1 MHKVKAKGILSAS
14 NGINIYRGCQHGCIY
29 CDSRSDC
36 YQMKHKFEDIEVKEN
51 APELLEKAL
60 ASKRKLCMIGTGA
73 MSDPYIPLE
82 KDLRIMRKCLE
93 IIEKYSFGVTVHTK
107 SASVM
112 RDIDILEKI
121 NRKSKAVLQMT
132 LTTAD
137 ENLCKIIEP
146 NVSSTA
152 ERVRTLNEF
161 HNANIPTVVWLSP
174 FLPFINDTQE
184 NIDALLDY
192 CIKAGVKGIICFKI
206 GVTLRNGDRE
216 YFYSQ
221 LDKYFPAMK
230 ERYIKNY
237 GNAYDVASKNNDFLM
252 KRIENVCR
260 KEGIMFG
267 IERVFSY
274 LHEYENKYESQN
286 KQLSLFDN
294 I

>member
-14 NGINIYRGCQHGCIY
+14 NGINIYRGCLHGCIY

-51 APELLEKAL
+51 APELLEKTL
-60 ASKRKLCMIGTGA
+60 SSKRKPCMIGTGA

-107 SASVM
+107 SSSVM

-146 NVSSTA
+146 TVSSTA

-221 LDKYFPAMK
+221 LDRFFPGMK
-230 ERYIKNY
+230 ERYMRTY
-237 GNAYDVASKNNDFLM
+237 GNSYEVLSPNSDYLM
-252 KRIENVCR
+252 KRIENVCQN
-260 KEGIMFG
+260 EGIMFG
-267 IERVFSY
+267 IDRVFSY
-274 LHEYENKYESQN
+274 LHKYENKYENQN
-286 KQLSLFDN
+286 IQLSLFDN
-294 I
+294 L

>member
-1 MHKVKAKGILSAS
+1 
-14 NGINIYRGCQHGCIY
+14 
-29 CDSRSDC
+29 
-36 YQMKHKFEDIEVKEN
+36 MKHKFEDIEVKEN
-51 APELLEKAL
+51 APELLEKTL
-60 ASKRKLCMIGTGA
+60 SSKRKPCMIGTGA

-107 SASVM
+107 SSSVM

-174 FLPFINDTQE
+174 FLPFINDTKE

-192 CIKAGVKGIICFKI
+192 CVKSGVKGIICFNI

-221 LDKYFPAMK
+221 LDIFFPGMK
-230 ERYIKNY
+230 ERYMRTY
-237 GNAYDVASKNNDFLM
+237 GNSYEVLSPNSDYLM
-252 KRIENVCR
+252 KRIENVCQN
-260 KEGIMFG
+260 EGIMFG
-267 IERVFSY
+267 IDRVFSY
-274 LHEYENKYESQN
+274 LRKYENKYENQN
-286 KQLSLFDN
+286 IQLSLFDN
-294 I
+294 L

>member
-1 MHKVKAKGILSAS
+1 
-14 NGINIYRGCQHGCIY
+14 
-29 CDSRSDC
+29 
-36 YQMKHKFEDIEVKEN
+36 
-51 APELLEKAL
+51 
-60 ASKRKLCMIGTGA
+60 
-73 MSDPYIPLE
+73 
-82 KDLRIMRKCLE
+82 
-93 IIEKYSFGVTVHTK
+93 
-107 SASVM
+107 
-112 RDIDILEKI
+112 
-121 NRKSKAVLQMT
+121 MT

-146 NVSSTA
+146 NVSSTS

-230 ERYIKNY
+230 ERYIKTY

>member
-1 MHKVKAKGILSAS
+1 MYKVKAKGILSAS

-82 KDLRIMRKCLE
+82 KELMLTRKCLE
-93 IIEKYSFGVTVHTK
+93 IIEKHCFGTTVHTK

-267 IERVFSY
+267 IERAFSY
-274 LHEYENKYESQN
+274 LHEYENKYESQI

>member
-14 NGINIYRGCQHGCIY
+14 NGINIYRGCLHGCIY

-60 ASKRKLCMIGTGA
+60 SSKRKPCMIGTGA

-107 SASVM
+107 SSSVM

-121 NRKSKAVLQMT
+121 NRKSKSVLQMT

-184 NIDALLDY
+184 NIDTLLDY

-221 LDKYFPAMK
+221 LDKNFPAMK
-230 ERYIKNY
+230 ERYIKTY

>member
-14 NGINIYRGCQHGCIY
+14 NGINIYRGCLHGCIY

-51 APELLEKAL
+51 APELLEKTL
-60 ASKRKLCMIGTGA
+60 SSKRKPCMIGTGA

-107 SASVM
+107 SSSVM

-221 LDKYFPAMK
+221 LDRFFPGMK
-230 ERYIKNY
+230 ERYMRTY
-237 GNAYDVASKNNDFLM
+237 GNSYEVLSPNSDYLM
-252 KRIENVCR
+252 KRIENVCQN
-260 KEGIMFG
+260 EGIMFG
-267 IERVFSY
+267 IDRVFSY
-274 LHEYENKYESQN
+274 LRKYENKYENQN
-286 KQLSLFDN
+286 IKLSLFDN
-294 I
+294 L

>member
-14 NGINIYRGCQHGCIY
+14 NGINIYRGCLHGCIY

-51 APELLEKAL
+51 APELLEKTL
-60 ASKRKLCMIGTGA
+60 SSKRKPCMIGTGA

-107 SASVM
+107 SSSVM

-221 LDKYFPAMK
+221 LDRFFPGMK
-230 ERYIKNY
+230 ERYMRTY
-237 GNAYDVASKNNDFLM
+237 GNSYEVLSPNSDYLM
-252 KRIENVCR
+252 KRIENVCQN
-260 KEGIMFG
+260 EGIMFG
-267 IERVFSY
+267 IDRVFSY
-274 LHEYENKYESQN
+274 LHKYENKYENQN
-286 KQLSLFDN
+286 IQLSLFDN
-294 I
+294 L

>member
-82 KDLRIMRKCLE
+82 KELMLTRKCLE
-93 IIEKYSFGVTVHTK
+93 IIEKHCFGVTVHTK

>member
-60 ASKRKLCMIGTGA
+60 ASKRRLCMIGTGA

-82 KDLRIMRKCLE
+82 KELMLTRKCLE
-93 IIEKYSFGVTVHTK
+93 IIEKHCFGTTVHTK

-174 FLPFINDTQE
+174 FLPFINDTQD

-230 ERYIKNY
+230 ERYIKTY

>member
-14 NGINIYRGCQHGCIY
+14 NGINIYRGCLHGCIY

-60 ASKRKLCMIGTGA
+60 SSKRKPCMIGTGA

-107 SASVM
+107 SSSVM

-221 LDKYFPAMK
+221 LDRFFPGMK
-230 ERYIKNY
+230 ERYMRTY
-237 GNAYDVASKNNDFLM
+237 GNSYEVLSPNSDYLM
-252 KRIENVCR
+252 KRIENVC
-260 KEGIMFG
+260 KNEGIMFG
-267 IERVFSY
+267 IDRVFSY
-274 LHEYENKYESQN
+274 LHKYENKYEKQN
-286 KQLSLFDN
+286 IQLSLFDN
-294 I
+294 L

>member
-14 NGINIYRGCQHGCIY
+14 NGINIYRGCLHGCIY

-51 APELLEKAL
+51 APELLEKTL
-60 ASKRKLCMIGTGA
+60 SSKRKTCMIGTGA

-107 SASVM
+107 SSSVM

-121 NRKSKAVLQMT
+121 NRKSKSVLQMT

-137 ENLCKIIEP
+137 EKLCKILEP
-146 NVSSTA
+146 NVSTTE
-152 ERVRTLNEF
+152 ERVNTLKEF
-161 HNANIPTVVWLSP
+161 QKAKIPTVVWLSP
-174 FLPFINDTQE
+174 FLPFINDTKE

-192 CIKAGVKGIICFKI
+192 CVKSGVKGIICFNI

-221 LDKYFPAMK
+221 LDRFFPGMK
-230 ERYIKNY
+230 ERYIRTY
-237 GNAYDVASKNNDFLM
+237 GNSYEVLSPNSDYLM
-252 KRIENVCR
+252 KRIENVCQN
-260 KEGIMFG
+260 EGIMFG
-267 IERVFSY
+267 IDRVFSY
-274 LHEYENKYESQN
+274 LHKYENKYENQN
-286 KQLSLFDN
+286 IQLSLFDN
-294 I
+294 L

>member
-14 NGINIYRGCQHGCIY
+14 NGINIYRGCLHGCIY

-51 APELLEKAL
+51 APELLEKTL
-60 ASKRKLCMIGTGA
+60 SSKRKPCMIGTGA

-107 SASVM
+107 SSSVM

-221 LDKYFPAMK
+221 LDRFFPGMK
-230 ERYIKNY
+230 ERYMRTY
-237 GNAYDVASKNNDFLM
+237 GNSYEVLSPNSDYLM
-252 KRIENVCR
+252 KRIENVCQN
-260 KEGIMFG
+260 EGIMFG
-267 IERVFSY
+267 IDRVFSY
-274 LHEYENKYESQN
+274 LRKYENKYENQN
-286 KQLSLFDN
+286 IQLSLFDN
-294 I
+294 L

>member
-14 NGINIYRGCQHGCIY
+14 NGINIYRGCLHGCIY

-51 APELLEKAL
+51 APELLEKTL
-60 ASKRKLCMIGTGA
+60 SSKRKPCMIGTGA

-107 SASVM
+107 SSSVM

-192 CIKAGVKGIICFKI
+192 CIKAGVKGIICFNI

-221 LDKYFPAMK
+221 LDRFFPDMK
-230 ERYIKNY
+230 ERYIRTY
-237 GNAYDVASKNNDFLM
+237 GNSYEVLSPNSDYLM
-252 KRIENVCR
+252 KRIENVC
-260 KEGIMFG
+260 KNEGIMFG
-267 IERVFSY
+267 IDRVFSY
-274 LHEYENKYESQN
+274 LHKYENKYENQN
-286 KQLSLFDN
+286 IQLSLFDN
-294 I
+294 L

>member
-146 NVSSTA
+146 NVSSTS

-230 ERYIKNY
+230 ERYIKTY

>member
-14 NGINIYRGCQHGCIY
+14 NGINIYRGCLHGCIY

-51 APELLEKAL
+51 APELLEKTL
-60 ASKRKLCMIGTGA
+60 SSKRKPCMIGTGA

-107 SASVM
+107 SSSVM

-206 GVTLRNGDRE
+206 GFTLRNGDRE

-221 LDKYFPAMK
+221 LDRFFPGMK
-230 ERYIKNY
+230 ERYMRTY
-237 GNAYDVASKNNDFLM
+237 GNSYEVLSPNSDYLM
-252 KRIENVCR
+252 KRIENVCQN
-260 KEGIMFG
+260 EGIMFG
-267 IERVFSY
+267 IDRVFSY
-274 LHEYENKYESQN
+274 LHKYENKYENQN
-286 KQLSLFDN
+286 IQLSLFDN
-294 I
+294 L

>member
-14 NGINIYRGCQHGCIY
+14 NGINIYRGCLHGCIY

-51 APELLEKAL
+51 APELLEKTL
-60 ASKRKLCMIGTGA
+60 SSKRKPCMIGTGA

-107 SASVM
+107 SSSVM

-192 CIKAGVKGIICFKI
+192 CIKAGVKGIIFFKI

-221 LDKYFPAMK
+221 LDRFFPGMK
-230 ERYIKNY
+230 ERYMRTY
-237 GNAYDVASKNNDFLM
+237 GNSYEVLSPNSDYLM
-252 KRIENVCR
+252 KRIENVCQN
-260 KEGIMFG
+260 EGIMFG
-267 IERVFSY
+267 IDRVFSY
-274 LHEYENKYESQN
+274 LRKYENKYENQN
-286 KQLSLFDN
+286 IQLSLFDN
-294 I
+294 L

>member
-174 FLPFINDTQE
+174 FLPFINDSQE

-221 LDKYFPAMK
+221 LDKNFPAMK
-230 ERYIKNY
+230 ERYIKTY

>member
-14 NGINIYRGCQHGCIY
+14 NGINIYRGCLHGCIY

-51 APELLEKAL
+51 APELLEKTL
-60 ASKRKLCMIGTGA
+60 SSKRKPCMIGTGA

-107 SASVM
+107 SSSVM

-221 LDKYFPAMK
+221 LDKYFSAMK
-230 ERYIKNY
+230 ERYIKTY

>member
-14 NGINIYRGCQHGCIY
+14 NGINIYRGCLHGCIY

-51 APELLEKAL
+51 APELLEKTL
-60 ASKRKLCMIGTGA
+60 SSKRKPCMIGTGA

-107 SASVM
+107 SSSVM

-192 CIKAGVKGIICFKI
+192 CIRAGVKGIICFKI

-221 LDKYFPAMK
+221 LDRFFPGMK
-230 ERYIKNY
+230 ERYMRTY
-237 GNAYDVASKNNDFLM
+237 GNSYEVLSPNSDYLM
-252 KRIENVCR
+252 KRIENVCQN
-260 KEGIMFG
+260 EGIMFG
-267 IERVFSY
+267 IDRVFSY
-274 LHEYENKYESQN
+274 LHKYENKYENQN
-286 KQLSLFDN
+286 IQLSLFDN
-294 I
+294 L

>member
-107 SASVM
+107 SSSVM

-161 HNANIPTVVWLSP
+161 HNANVPTVVWLSP
-174 FLPFINDTQE
+174 FLPFINDSQE

-221 LDKYFPAMK
+221 LDKNFPAMK
-230 ERYIKNY
+230 ERYIKTY

>member
-1 MHKVKAKGILSAS
+1 MHKVKAKGILSTS
-14 NGINIYRGCQHGCIY
+14 NGINIYRGCLHGCIY

-51 APELLEKAL
+51 APELLEKTL
-60 ASKRKLCMIGTGA
+60 SSKRKPCMIGTGA

-107 SASVM
+107 SSSVM

-121 NRKSKAVLQMT
+121 NRKSKSVLQMT

-137 ENLCKIIEP
+137 EKLCKILEP
-146 NVSSTA
+146 NVSTTE
-152 ERVRTLNEF
+152 ERVNTLKEF
-161 HNANIPTVVWLSP
+161 QKAKIPTVVWLSP
-174 FLPFINDTQE
+174 FLPFINDTKE

-192 CIKAGVKGIICFKI
+192 CVKSGVKCIICFNI

-221 LDKYFPAMK
+221 LDRFFPGMK
-230 ERYIKNY
+230 ERYMRTY
-237 GNAYDVASKNNDFLM
+237 GNSYEVLSPNSDYLM
-252 KRIENVCR
+252 KRIENVC
-260 KEGIMFG
+260 KNEDIMFG
-267 IERVFSY
+267 IDRVFSY
-274 LHEYENKYESQN
+274 LHKYENKYENQN
-286 KQLSLFDN
+286 IQLSLFDN
-294 I
+294 L

>member
-14 NGINIYRGCQHGCIY
+14 NGINIYRGCLHGCIY

-51 APELLEKAL
+51 APELLEKTL
-60 ASKRKLCMIGTGA
+60 SSKRKPCMIGTGA

-107 SASVM
+107 SSSVM

-121 NRKSKAVLQMT
+121 NRKSKSVLQMT

-137 ENLCKIIEP
+137 EKLCKTLEP
-146 NVSSTA
+146 NVSTTE
-152 ERVRTLNEF
+152 ERVNTLKEF
-161 HNANIPTVVWLSP
+161 QKAKIPTVVWLSP
-174 FLPFINDTQE
+174 FLPFINDTKE
-184 NIDALLDY
+184 NIDALLD
-192 CIKAGVKGIICFKI
+192 CCVKSGVNGIICFNI

-221 LDKYFPAMK
+221 LDRFSPGMK
-230 ERYIKNY
+230 ERYMRTY
-237 GNAYDVASKNNDFLM
+237 GNSYEVLSPNSDYLM
-252 KRIENVCR
+252 KRIENVC
-260 KEGIMFG
+260 KNEGIMFG
-267 IERVFSY
+267 IDRVFSY
-274 LHEYENKYESQN
+274 LRKYENKYENQN
-286 KQLSLFDN
+286 IQLSLFDN
-294 I
+294 L

>member
-14 NGINIYRGCQHGCIY
+14 NGINIYRGCLHGCIY

-60 ASKRKLCMIGTGA
+60 SSKRKPCMIGTGA

-107 SASVM
+107 SSSVM

-221 LDKYFPAMK
+221 LDRFFPGMK
-230 ERYIKNY
+230 ERYMRTY
-237 GNAYDVASKNNDFLM
+237 GNSYEVLSPNSDYLM
-252 KRIENVCR
+252 KRIENVCQN
-260 KEGIMFG
+260 EGIMFG
-267 IERVFSY
+267 IDRVFSY
-274 LHEYENKYESQN
+274 LHKYENKYENQN
-286 KQLSLFDN
+286 IQLSLFDN
-294 I
+294 L